1 MTKKIKLI
9 SIILLVAL
17 LFFILNTCVKATDI
31 NMNLPVES
39 EENIVA
45 EDGNLI
51 SGEEPV
57 AEDTNTTENTQADL
71 QNSTDGLQDATDTTL
86 TPQDDIGGDATPSS
100 VSSIAQENMSF
111 SNILNILVITVGV
124 ILILLAI
131 AILVRLKS

>member
-17 LFFILNTCVKATDI
+17 LIFILNTCVKATDI

-57 AEDTNTTENTQADL
+57 AEGTNTTENTQADL

-86 TPQDDIGGDATPSS
+86 APQDDIGGDATPSS

>member
-17 LFFILNTCVKATDI
+17 LIFILNTCVKATDI